1 MSEYG
6 FLCTNK
12 DEKEL
17 MNALYN
23 FLEPLQRTF
32 SKTNNKGMLN
42 ARLPYVYKY
51 FLSKTTVSFWL

>member
-42 ARLPYVYKY
+42 L
-51 FLSKTTVSFWL
+51 